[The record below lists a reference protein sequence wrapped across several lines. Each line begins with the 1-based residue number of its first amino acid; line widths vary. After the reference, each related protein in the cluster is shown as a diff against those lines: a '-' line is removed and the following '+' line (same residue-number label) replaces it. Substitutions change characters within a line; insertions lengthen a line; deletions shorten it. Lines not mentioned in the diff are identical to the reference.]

1 MRNLFYYFLSFV
13 SNIFRRAYKTR
24 LRVLAY
30 HDVPKAELFER
41 QLKHLVKNY
50 NILGIPELLEYFK
63 SEDEKLPD
71 FPLLITFD
79 DGDRS
84 VLDYALPILTKHN
97 TPACIFIITELIN
110 KNKSFWN
117 KEVFINEIKKGKSYA
132 EARKKVEDLK
142 LVSNKERLQLIKE
155 YSPVYQNQL
164 RTEELVAFKN
174 KNVFVGNHSHTHP
187 MFNKCTKV
195 EIMAE
200 LNNSKDFFK
209 NSNVGN
215 FQVFAYPNGNWDKA
229 SEEILKTNDIN
240 LAFLFDHKINA
251 KQINP
256 LRISR
261 IRTNADMNVNELK
274 VKVSGLHSLIQQFKR

>member
-1 MRNLFYYFLSFV
+1 MRNLFYYFLSVF
-13 SNIFRRAYKTR
+13 SDIFRRFYKTR

-30 HDVPKAELFER
+30 HDVPKAELFAK
-41 QLKHLVKNY
+41 QLKHLEKKY
-50 NILGIPELLEYFK
+50 SIIGIPELLEYFN
-63 SEDEKLPD
+63 SEDKKLPD

-84 VLDYALPILTKHN
+84 VLDYALPELTKHN
-97 TPACIFIITELIN
+97 IPACIFIITELIN
-110 KNKSFWN
+110 KNKTFWN
-117 KEVFINEIKKGKSYA
+117 KVVFSNEIKKGNSYA
-132 EARKKVEDLK
+132 RSRKKVNDLK
-142 LVSNKERLQLIKE
+142 LVSNMERLQLIKE
-155 YSPVYQNQL
+155 YAPVYQNQL
-164 RTEELVAFKN
+164 RTEELRFFEN
-174 KNVFVGNHSHTHP
+174 KNLFVGNHSHTHP
-187 MFNKCTKV
+187 MFNKCTED

-215 FQVFAYPNGNWDKA
+215 FQVFAYPNGNWDNA
-229 SEEILKTNDIN
+229 SEDLLKTNDIK

-261 IRTNADMNVNELK
+261 IRTNADMSVNELK
-274 VKVSGLHSLIQQFKR
+274 VKVSGLHSVIQKIKR